1 VACKSPS
8 ILLLTVQQRGN
19 EDNGQGSEKLS
30 DDTFMLDEYESGG
43 EEEEKGRSTSNALST
58 ETQALLDKLGGM
70 KSGPEEVLPTE
81 ETKIIFCSR
90 THSQL
95 TQFIGELRRVKPP
108 PSMDPENETADM
120 EDYSYEAI
128 KHLSLGSRKNLC
140 INPKVSRLVTA
151 AAVNERCLELQKPGT
166 SKDLKCPFLPSQ
178 DRDLVETFHNHALA
192 QIRDIE
198 DLANLGRKVGVCP
211 YYASRPVINQSE
223 ILTLPYPLLLQK
235 SARDALGITIKG
247 HVVIIDEAHNLMD
260 AIAETY
266 SVTITFSQLDTAIS
280 QVTTYAQRFKN
291 RLKGKNRVYLTQLLR
306 LMTAIA
312 DCLRQYS
319 TKNRQGELEVSPDQL
334 MAGKGVDQI
343 RPHKLIRYLQESKL
357 AYKVEG
363 YVDAAKERPSSHVQ
377 GLLMNLQNFLVVLMN
392 PSKEGRF
399 FCSREDQEMSV
410 RYTLL
415 DPREHFRD
423 IVEDARAVIL
433 AGGTMSPTSD
443 YPDYLFS
450 YLAPGRLQI
459 HSFGHVI
466 PPQNLFAEVISS
478 SSSGVDFNF
487 NFENRQSERM
497 IAELGNAVLRICRI
511 VPDGV
516 VAFFP
521 SYDYLGH
528 VLNIWKRPG
537 AINGSLLESIERVKS
552 VFEESKCGSTTTEEL
567 LREYA
572 QAIDNGKGALLLS
585 VVGGKLSEGINFS
598 DKLGRAVIAIG
609 LPFPNAQG
617 AEWKAKIGFVEQ
629 SSYNKL
635 SETGAL
641 SLQQRKIRAEMAG
654 REFYENACMRAVNQC
669 IGRAIRHRNDWA
681 AILLVDKRY
690 SSKRIQEKLPRWIRS
705 SMATSSSSKSA
716 TQVEQGLEAFFA
728 DKS

>member
-1 VACKSPS
+1 LA
-8 ILLLTVQQRGN
+8 
-19 EDNGQGSEKLS
+19 
-30 DDTFMLDEYESGG
+30 
-43 EEEEKGRSTSNALST
+43 
-58 ETQALLDKLGGM
+58 
-70 KSGPEEVLPTE
+70 
-81 ETKIIFCSR
+81 
-90 THSQL
+90 
-95 TQFIGELRRVKPP
+95 
-108 PSMDPENETADM
+108 
-120 EDYSYEAI
+120 
-128 KHLSLGSRKNLC
+128 
-140 INPKVSRLVTA
+140 
-151 AAVNERCLELQKPGT
+151 
-166 SKDLKCPFLPSQ
+166 
-178 DRDLVETFHNHALA
+178 ETFHDNALA

-211 YYASRPVINQSE
+211 YYASRPVINHSE

-235 SARDALGITIKG
+235 SARDALGIPIKG

-266 SVTITFSQLDTAIS
+266 SVTITLSQLDTAIS
-280 QVTTYAQRFKN
+280 QVTMYAQRFKN

-319 TKNRQGELEVSPDQL
+319 TKNRQSEIEVSPDQL

-363 YVDAAKERPSSHVQ
+363 YVDAEEERPSLHAQ

-392 PSKEGRF
+392 PSMEGRF

-415 DPREHFRD
+415 DPREHFRN

-443 YPDYLFS
+443 YADYLFS
-450 YLAPGRLQI
+450 YLKPGRLQI

-466 PPQNLFAEVISS
+466 PPQNLFAGVISS

-497 IAELGNAVLRICRI
+497 ITELGNDVLRICRI

-537 AINGSLLESIERVKS
+537 AIGGSLLKSIERVKR
-552 VFEESKCGSTTTEEL
+552 VFEESKSGSTTTEEL

-572 QAIDNGKGALLLS
+572 QAIDSGEGALLLS

-617 AEWKAKIGFVEQ
+617 AEWKAKIGFVQ
-629 SSYNKL
+629 QASYNKL
-635 SETGAL
+635 SETGVL
-641 SLQQRKIRAEMAG
+641 SLQQRKTRAEMAG

-690 SSKRIQEKLPRWIRS
+690 SSQRIQDKLPRWIRS
-705 SMATSSSSKSA
+705 SMAPSSSPKSA
-716 TQVEQGLEAFFA
+716 TQVEQGLQAFFA
-728 DKS
+728 EKS

>member
-1 VACKSPS
+1 
-8 ILLLTVQQRGN
+8 
-19 EDNGQGSEKLS
+19 
-30 DDTFMLDEYESGG
+30 MLDEYESDG
-43 EEEEKGRSTSNALST
+43 EEEEKGRSTSNGLSA

-70 KSGPEEVLPTE
+70 KSGPEEVLATD

-120 EDYSYEAI
+120 EDDSYEAV

-140 INPKVSRLVTA
+140 INPKVSRLATA

-166 SKDLKCPFLPSQ
+166 SKELKCPFLPSQ
-178 DRDLVETFHNHALA
+178 DRNLVETFHNNALA

-235 SARDALGITIKG
+235 SARDALGIPIKG

-266 SVTITFSQLDTAIS
+266 SVTITFSQLDMAIS
-280 QVTTYAQRFKN
+280 QVTMYAQRFKN

-306 LMTAIA
+306 LMTAMA

-319 TKNRQGELEVSPDQL
+319 TKNRQSEIEVSPDQL

-363 YVDAAKERPSSHVQ
+363 YVDAGEERPSSRVQ

-415 DPREHFRD
+415 DPSEHFRD

-443 YPDYLFS
+443 YADYLFS

-466 PPQNLFAEVISS
+466 PPRNLFAEVVSS

-497 IAELGNAVLRICRI
+497 IAELGNSVLRICRI

-521 SYDYLGH
+521 SYDYLGQ
-528 VLNIWKRPG
+528 VLNVWKRPG
-537 AINGSLLESIERVKS
+537 PVSGSLLESIERVKR
-552 VFEESKCGSTTTEEL
+552 VFEESKCGSATTEEL

-572 QAIDNGKGALLLS
+572 QAIDSGKGALLLS

-617 AEWKAKIGFVEQ
+617 AEWKAKIRFVEQ
-629 SSYNKL
+629 ASYNKL
-635 SETGAL
+635 SETSAL

-705 SMATSSSSKSA
+705 SMAASSSPKSA

-728 DKS
+728 EKS